1 MSAIIANLSPNRI
14 NAEFFEELAN
24 DASDIKWVDSS
35 QSIEQQ
41 AQELEG
47 ITAVI
52 VTPSEYPVELAK
64 LTPSVKLV
72 QTVSAGTDQI
82 DKITL
87 GELGIR
93 VSNNGGGNAV
103 AVAEHTFALI
113 VGVYRKMQLQFKYVK
128 EGEWAGD
135 IRPNWFPQA
144 HEIAGKRVG
153 IVGLGR
159 IGSRIAKRLQGWECE
174 TVYTDIVAPDAG
186 LEEELHLTRLS
197 LEDLLRTSD
206 IVSLHVPLN
215 KDTFHMI
222 SDREFDS
229 MKSTGI
235 LINACRGPVVDQSA
249 LVRAIEQEK
258 IAGAA
263 LDVTEVEPTPK
274 DNPLLAFDNVIITP
288 HLAAFSQEA
297 SEKSRLF
304 AIQNAYKVALG
315 NEPDSVVL
323 PD

>member
-93 VSNNGGGNAV
+93 VSNN
-103 AVAEHTFALI
+103 
-113 VGVYRKMQLQFKYVK
+113 
-128 EGEWAGD
+128 
-135 IRPNWFPQA
+135 
-144 HEIAGKRVG
+144 
-153 IVGLGR
+153 
-159 IGSRIAKRLQGWECE
+159 
-174 TVYTDIVAPDAG
+174 
-186 LEEELHLTRLS
+186 
-197 LEDLLRTSD
+197 
-206 IVSLHVPLN
+206 
-215 KDTFHMI
+215 
-222 SDREFDS
+222 
-229 MKSTGI
+229 
-235 LINACRGPVVDQSA
+235 
-249 LVRAIEQEK
+249 
-258 IAGAA
+258 
-263 LDVTEVEPTPK
+263 
-274 DNPLLAFDNVIITP
+274 
-288 HLAAFSQEA
+288 
-297 SEKSRLF
+297 
-304 AIQNAYKVALG
+304 
-315 NEPDSVVL
+315 
-323 PD
+323 